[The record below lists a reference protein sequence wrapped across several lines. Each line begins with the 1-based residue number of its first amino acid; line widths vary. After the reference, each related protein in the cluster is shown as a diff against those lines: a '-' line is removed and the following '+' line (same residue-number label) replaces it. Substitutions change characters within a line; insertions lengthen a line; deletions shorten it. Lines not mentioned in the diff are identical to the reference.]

1 MTELEKMQRTKMHI
15 EKMANGINPIDDS
28 YALDSDMINNLD
40 NIETIISDISNIS
53 SNEAL

>member
-1 MTELEKMQRTKMHI
+1 MHI